1 MSLPVNDTL
10 LVFGDRI
17 YIRKINKSLTIF
29 LLALIILTKI
39 LLLPAGLDLPK
50 KKKVKTVKMN

>member
-39 LLLPAGLDLPK
+39 LLLPARLDLPK